1 MSNSATTSIQSTE
14 SPVGHQPIM
23 ARLYCLVE
31 QDKLHQ
37 AILLS
42 GSSGIGKIL
51 VARRIA
57 QSLMCESTKSGGVP
71 CQDCRGCRMTLS
83 GNHPDLFFFDPDS
96 PEQSTVEAFRELLR
110 NLNLTSLV
118 GGKKV
123 VLIDN
128 ADQMSISTS
137 NIFLKGLEEPRPN
150 THFILVSSNPYKLP
164 ITIRSRV
171 QEWRLGKLTKDQV
184 RQVLS
189 EKTGRMDFEKIIS
202 LCDGSVTAANDLI
215 DNSDLISDL
224 IQFVTDIISGES
236 VKAFVF
242 ASQISKDKDQ
252 LRVILP
258 ILTRVI
264 RLKMV
269 GLVANTE
276 TDDEDSF
283 DVCSRIC
290 GFLDDCISAEYAI
303 LERNFNPVLV
313 LNDIVARALG
323 IGVDKGLSRTAAQ
336 TSLNDYY

>member
-1 MSNSATTSIQSTE
+1 VSNPATTSIQLAK
-14 SPVGHQPIM
+14 SPIGHQSIL
-23 ARLYCLVE
+23 AKLFSLVQ

-42 GSSGIGKIL
+42 GPSGIGKIL
-51 VARRIA
+51 VAIKVA
-57 QSLMCESTKSGGVP
+57 QSLMCESLNPAGVP
-71 CQDCRGCRMTLS
+71 CQDCRGCRMTIS
-83 GNHPDLFFFDPDS
+83 SNHPDLFLFDPS
-96 PEQSTVEAFRELLR
+96 ITEQSSVEAFRELLR

-128 ADQMSISTS
+128 ADQMSISTA

-171 QEWRLGKLTKDQV
+171 QEWRLGKLTKEQV
-184 RQVLS
+184 REVLS

-215 DNSDLISDL
+215 ENSELISDL
-224 IQFVTDIISGES
+224 IQFVTDVVSGES
-236 VKAFVF
+236 AKSFVF
-242 ASQISKDKDQ
+242 VSKIAKDKDQ
-252 LRVILP
+252 LRIILP

-264 RLKMV
+264 RLKMI
-269 GLVANTE
+269 GLVSNTE
-276 TDDEDSF
+276 TNDPDSI
-283 DVCSRIC
+283 DVCSRIS

-303 LERNFNPVLV
+303 LERNFNPLLV

-323 IGVDKGLSRTAAQ
+323 VGVDKGLSGTSAA
-336 TSLNDYY
+336 TSLNSYY